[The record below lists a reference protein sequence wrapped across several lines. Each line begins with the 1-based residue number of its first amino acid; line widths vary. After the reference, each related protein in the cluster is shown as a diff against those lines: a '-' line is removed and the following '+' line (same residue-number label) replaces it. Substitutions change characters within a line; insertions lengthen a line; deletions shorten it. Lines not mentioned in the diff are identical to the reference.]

1 MDAPLACPTCRKRPH
16 ERTCGTKVFAKAH
29 CPCCL
34 ETCEPVVALP
44 CGHAVCETCFA
55 RLGALLIDEA
65 ADPAPAL
72 PPPTPPRRFRY
83 DGGQPGQVVA
93 WECAQ
98 CDQLNELDTHSCV
111 RCNNLREIVG
121 IDVRDDSDD
130 DEPDSSDDSSDDD
143 EDDPSLP
150 VDARILQAQR
160 RLRRRHL
167 ERSSFLMDLDS
178 QLVAARH
185 SQLDTYDTAAPA
197 AERLQRI
204 MAQVTDCDEH
214 IQELASLINVPDPAA
229 APGNPTAAALV
240 RAAEALIEGRAA
252 CYAAVQTNFVASAPA
267 GAEGDQGLRDMLRDA
282 LVNEEAFDARDMI
295 EGMLGRL
302 ERTMD
307 VDEEPP
313 SRRRRR
319 ADADGTA
326 APPARRRRTERRS
339 PSPSPSPSP
348 PRRPVRLSR
357 GAQRRARVALVPQA
371 GSAARMGASS
381 PSPSPSPSPE
391 RPARRRAPRR
401 AATFEPAPSPSP
413 ERRPARRRAQRQE
426 PPAPRPRRSRR
437 EAAPAPERPEAYRN
451 AMSGF
456 PGMEAPRP
464 RRARREAAPAPAR
477 SGQARG
483 SRPRRQR
490 RQAP

>member
-44 CGHAVCETCFA
+44 CGHAVCETCFS

-98 CDQLNELDTHSCV
+98 CDQLNELDTHACA

-185 SQLDTYDTAAPA
+185 SELDTYDTAAPA

-229 APGNPTAAALV
+229 APRNPTAAALV

-267 GAEGDQGLRDMLRDA
+267 GAEGAQGHDMLASIAGRGRGLVDADQGLREMLRDA

-295 EGMLGRL
+295 EGMLGHL

-319 ADADGTA
+319 ADADDTA
-326 APPARRRRTERRS
+326 APPARRRRTGRR
-339 PSPSPSPSP
+339 
-348 PRRPVRLSR
+348 
-357 GAQRRARVALVPQA
+357 
-371 GSAARMGASS
+371 
-381 PSPSPSPSPE
+381 SPSPSPSPE

-413 ERRPARRRAQRQE
+413 ERRPARRRTRSQRQE
-426 PPAPRPRRSRR
+426 PPAS
-437 EAAPAPERPEAYRN
+437 
-451 AMSGF
+451 
-456 PGMEAPRP
+456 RP
-464 RRARREAAPAPAR
+464 RRARREAAPAPER
-477 SGQARG
+477 PETRG

-490 RQAP
+490 RQAS